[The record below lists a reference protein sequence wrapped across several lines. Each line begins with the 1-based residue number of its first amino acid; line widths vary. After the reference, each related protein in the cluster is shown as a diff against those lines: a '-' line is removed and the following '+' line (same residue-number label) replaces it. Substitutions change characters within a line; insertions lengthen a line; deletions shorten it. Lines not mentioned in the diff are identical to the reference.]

1 MKQRIKR
8 FQNQKC
14 VRKKF
19 IYSVSLL
26 PNVGIIKS
34 TYTIGLKRLTFEG
47 KSDVLI
53 TNLLYNCIHYHKTY
67 KICIIKN
74 YLQLWYSTIKYQNN
88 LFTTYTIKTTSI

>member
-34 TYTIGLKRLTFEG
+34 TYTIGLKRRLKLLKESQTCLLRIFYII
-47 KSDVLI
+47 VYTI
-53 TNLLYNCIHYHKTY
+53 TKP
-67 KICIIKN
+67 
-74 YLQLWYSTIKYQNN
+74 IKYA
-88 LFTTYTIKTTSI
+88 L